1 MSERATE
8 RWSADT
14 LPSEKYSIYTRANAG
29 EVMPDPVSPL
39 SSTMG
44 LVSAGD
50 LGWRDAYVKAGS
62 FFYDEFDPDRPDTV
76 GVFGGYLYLNMSM
89 TRIYGLRTPGLSPEI
104 VDFQYFGDMPGIT
117 PYADEARPDDENELA
132 TQLLQKYLD
141 ELFTRDDLPE
151 LRADRDQVDRLIARR
166 PDFAEL
172 TDQELVDYA
181 RSFLPLYRRLFCRHI
196 LVSGASGIGIGTVVG
211 VLAAIEQPELIMTL
225 VAGLGDVDSA
235 APSWSMWDMSRI
247 VKGSP
252 DLTAAFDTGS
262 IGLHHRL
269 RDLAESGNPSAEDF
283 WKLFGSFIDRF
294 GARGP
299 NEWELRSRT
308 WGIDPDVPLAAIDRM
323 RFAPDDDSPQVR
335 TELRIAERE
344 AATDF
349 VREVV
354 AGDAQ
359 AAGTFEVGLRCAHLY
374 NAGRE
379 RTKTNNIKLVH
390 EQRLALRELG
400 RRAVERGHLQNIEQ
414 IFMLAEL
421 ELDDFVER
429 PADFTALA
437 REREA
442 FYLKLWDLEPPFVS
456 RGAPPPISEWRHRAA
471 ASGADHAVA
480 GEVLT
485 GIPGCP
491 GVARGRA
498 RVVLDP
504 SDPRGL
510 EPGDVLVAP
519 LTDPSW
525 TPLFVPAAA
534 VVVDVGAQI
543 THAVIVSRELGLPC
557 VVSVI
562 DATRRIADGA
572 MIEVDGRAGTVTV
585 L

>member
-1 MSERATE
+1 M
-8 RWSADT
+8 
-14 LPSEKYSIYTRANAG
+14 
-29 EVMPDPVSPL
+29 
-39 SSTMG
+39 
-44 LVSAGD
+44 
-50 LGWRDAYVKAGS
+50 
-62 FFYDEFDPDRPDTV
+62 
-76 GVFGGYLYLNMSM
+76 
-89 TRIYGLRTPGLSPEI
+89 
-104 VDFQYFGDMPGIT
+104 
-117 PYADEARPDDENELA
+117 
-132 TQLLQKYLD
+132 QKYLD

-166 PDFAEL
+166 PDLAEL

-196 LVSGASGIGIGTVVG
+196 LTSGASGIGIGTVAG

-235 APSWSMWDMSRI
+235 APSWAMWDMSRI

-252 DLTAAFDTGS
+252 DLTAAFDEGVSGLAARLEAMAEAGS
-262 IGLHHRL
+262 
-269 RDLAESGNPSAEDF
+269 PSAEDF
-283 WKLFGSFIDRF
+283 GKLFGSFVERF

-299 NEWELRSRT
+299 NEWELRSKT
-308 WGIDPDVPLAAIDRM
+308 WGIDLDVPLAAIDRM
-323 RFAPDDDSPQVR
+323 RFAPDDESPQAR
-335 TELRIAERE
+335 TDLRVIERE

-349 VREVV
+349 VRELV
-354 AGDAQ
+354 ADDPE

-379 RTKTNNIKLVH
+379 RTKTNNIKIVH
-390 EQRLALRELG
+390 EMRLALREVG
-400 RRAVERGHLQNIEQ
+400 RRAADRGDLADADH
-414 IFMLAEL
+414 IFMLVDI
-421 ELDDFVER
+421 ELDDLLDRPGEFRDLAVER
-429 PADFTALA
+429 
-437 REREA
+437 ERY
-442 FYLKLWDLEPPFVS
+442 YLSLYDVEPPFVTH
-456 RGAPPPISEWRHRAA
+456 GPPPPVSQWRHRAA
-471 ASGADHAVA
+471 ASGADHAIA
-480 GEVLT
+480 GDVLT

-525 TPLFVPAAA
+525 TPLFVPACA

-557 VVSVI
+557 VVSVT
-562 DATRRIADGA
+562 DATRKIVDGA
-572 MIEVDGRAGTVTV
+572 MIEVDGKAGTVTI

>member
-1 MSERATE
+1 MTGK
-8 RWSADT
+8 RWVADT
-14 LPSEKYSIYTRANAG
+14 EPSKKYPIYTRANAG
-29 EVMPDPVSPL
+29 EVMPDPVSP
-39 SSTMG
+39 M
-44 LVSAGD
+44 SATLAIPVAGEQ
-50 LGWRDAYVKAGS
+50 GWRDAYVKAGS
-62 FFYDEFDPDRPDTV
+62 FSYDEFDPDRPDTI

-89 TRIYGLRTPGLSPEI
+89 TRIYGVRTPGLTPQM
-104 VDFQYFGDMPGIT
+104 VDFQYFGDMPGIS
-117 PYADEARPDDENELA
+117 PYEEEARPDDENEQA
-132 TQLLQKYLD
+132 TELLQKYLD

-151 LRADRDQVDRLIARR
+151 LRADRDAVDRLIARR
-166 PDFAEL
+166 PDLAEL

-181 RSFLPLYRRLFCRHI
+181 RSFLPLFRRLFCRHI
-196 LVSGASGIGIGTVVG
+196 LISGASGIGIGTVAG

-235 APSWSMWDMSRI
+235 APSWAMWDMSRI

-252 DLTAAFDTGS
+252 DLTAAFDEGVP
-262 IGLHHRL
+262 GLYERL
-269 RDLAESGNPSAEDF
+269 GALAESGNPSAEDF
-283 WKLFGSFIDRF
+283 SKLFGSFIERF
-294 GARGP
+294 GSRGP
-299 NEWELRSRT
+299 NEWEFRSRT
-308 WGIDPDVPLAAIDRM
+308 WGVDPETPLAAIDRM
-323 RFAPDDDSPQVR
+323 RFAPDDESPQAR

-349 VREVV
+349 VRELV
-354 AGDAQ
+354 AGDPE
-359 AAGTFEVGLRCAHLY
+359 AAATFEVGLRCAHLY

-379 RTKTNNIKLVH
+379 RTKTNNIKIVH
-390 EQRLALRELG
+390 ETRLALRELG
-400 RRAVERGHLQNIEQ
+400 RRAAERGHLETIEQ
-414 IFMLAEL
+414 IFMLIDL
-421 ELDDFVER
+421 ELDDFVDH
-429 PADFTALA
+429 PADFTEVVKE
-437 REREA
+437 RER

-456 RGAPPPISEWRHRAA
+456 HGAPPPVSEWRHRAA
-471 ASGADHAVA
+471 ASGADHAVS

-504 SDPRGL
+504 TDPRGL

-557 VVSVI
+557 VVSVT
-562 DATRRIADGA
+562 DATRRIPDGA
-572 MIEVDGRAGTVTV
+572 MIEVDGKAGTVTV